1 MSGGPLA
8 SVLMVVF
15 MLGACV
21 PKERLPSSLRIEA
34 AREFPEDF
42 QSPLSR
48 GTGLPMPGFGGGG
61 GGVTRTP
68 ILFVHGNTE
77 SAAFWKPVRTQFL
90 AEGWTRDE
98 LWAFSLGW
106 NSVRRFDSNDVSA
119 ESIGRAVEAMTQY
132 LSRKSG
138 REIQQIDIVAHSLG
152 VTAVRQWMKQDNA
165 WHRVRV
171 FVAVAGANHGVW
183 TARSDARG
191 QNRVSA
197 FELAPGSPWLEQLNR
212 GGETPGPTQ
221 YLALYDGT
229 GWGDVLFPA
238 PHEHSPSLEGA
249 NNLPFNLER
258 GSYLDHLELA
268 RAPQAVAAMV
278 DFLRAA
284 GEPLPNEPAP
294 RIERVGARL
303 QAEPATARLYC
314 STGARYPSRQTSAR
328 ETVLLAPGALTTCFA
343 SDARSGL
350 SSAMQ
355 RFRSETA
362 PSEATVPRLRARP
375 PAASFEGP
383 VSVELS
389 ADEPDADIFFTTSGS
404 EPGVGSPRYEAPIFI
419 AGSVTLRAVAITADG
434 RRSEDIRERYDISL
448 GVVEDRHSLQRQ
460 LEPAEPVA
468 QDRAS
473 PGIP

>member
-1 MSGGPLA
+1 MNSRLCGAMLGLA
-8 SVLMVVF
+8 V

-21 PKERLPSSLRIEA
+21 PRERLPPLLRIEA

-42 QSPLSR
+42 RSPLSSE
-48 GTGLPMPGFGGGG
+48 TGLPMAGFGGGG

-77 SAAFWKPVRTQFL
+77 SAAFWKPVRAQFL

-106 NSVRRFDSNDVSA
+106 NSVRRFDSSDRSA
-119 ESIGRAVEAMTQY
+119 VSIGRAVDAMTQY
-132 LSRKSG
+132 LSRRSG
-138 REIQQIDIVAHSLG
+138 REIRQVDIVAHSLG

-212 GGETPGPTQ
+212 GGETPGPTR
-221 YLALYDGT
+221 YVTLYDGT
-229 GWGDVLFPA
+229 GRGDVLFP
-238 PHEHSPSLEGA
+238 PPYEHSPRLEGA
-249 NNLPFNLER
+249 DNLPFNVER

-268 RAPQAVAAMV
+268 RAPQAVATMV
-278 DFLRAA
+278 DALRAA
-284 GEPLPNEPAP
+284 GEPLPNESAP
-294 RIERVGARL
+294 KIQRAGEYL
-303 QAEPATARLYC
+303 LAEPGTARLHC
-314 STGARYPSRQTSAR
+314 ATGTEYPSRRTPAK
-328 ETVLLAPGALTTCFA
+328 ETVLIEPGALTTCFA

-355 RFRSETA
+355 RFRSISA
-362 PSEATVPRLRARP
+362 PSPSPSPPTIPSLRAHP
-375 PAASFEGP
+375 SAASFEGP
-383 VSVELS
+383 QFVELS
-389 ADEPDADIFFTTSGS
+389 VNEAGADIFYTTTGA
-404 EPGVGSPRYEAPIFI
+404 EPEVGSPRYEAPIFI
-419 AGSVTLRAVAITADG
+419 AGPVALRAVAITADG
-434 RRSEDIRERYDISL
+434 RRLEEIRGRYDISL
-448 GVVEDRHSLQRQ
+448 GVLEARHSLQGQ
-460 LEPAEPVA
+460 LEPKPA
-468 QDRAS
+468 QARAGK
-473 PGIP
+473 P